1 MKFNVNQQDLQQ
13 ALNYCQ
19 GVIEKRSTLPILSN
33 ILLDVSNSKL
43 IITATDLDLIFVH
56 QLNNIEVLEEG
67 KTTTTSSIMYDI
79 VRKFSSGKKINLSL
93 TDISKLQVESEKSIF
108 NLNCISATE
117 FPLTD
122 ENFNENEFVIKSK
135 QLLKLLNKCKFS
147 VSNDETRHYL
157 SGIYFH
163 QTEVED
169 KNYLTAVATDSHRM
183 SISKIRLDQ
192 KIDFEPIILPKKTIF
207 QLCSLLDSYDG
218 DVKVSNLKSKIKF
231 ELNNSILISKL
242 IDGKFPNY
250 IQVIPKNNQ
259 KKLEIDLKLFLNS
272 VDRVASVS
280 LDKKDGV
287 KFNLSKD
294 ILDLSVNNTN
304 SGDGKETLNVKFD
317 HDLEISIEADQSYG
331 NGFLLPLGPLRELP
345 SRLNQVD
352 FKVYHTY
359 TERNQNYTMKY
370 VIDELENPYHGVS
383 IKLCKWANEKVIHAI
398 SAIGSPKRFYNL
410 LEQSGFI
417 LANTTSLLDHE
428 HIPRS
433 YFEETK
439 ESTIF
444 ITEKDATKLKNYSN
458 PKIWVVKVK
467 MVLNKPINKLIEEKI
482 APLVKPVC

>member
-33 ILLDVSNSKL
+33 ILLDVKNSKL
-43 IITATDLDLIFVH
+43 TMTATDLDLIFIH
-56 QLNNIEVLEEG
+56 QINNIEVLTEG

-79 VRKFSSGKKINLSL
+79 VRKFSSGKKINISL
-93 TDISKLQVESEKSIF
+93 TDASKLQLESEKSIF
-108 NLNCISATE
+108 NLNCINPSE

-122 ENFNENEFVIKSK
+122 ENFNENEFDINSK
-135 QLLKLLNKCKFS
+135 QFLKLLNKCKFS

-157 SGIYFH
+157 SGIYLH
-163 QTEVED
+163 QTEVDD
-169 KNYLTAVATDSHRM
+169 KVYLTAVATDSHRM
-183 SISKIRLDQ
+183 SISKIRLEEN
-192 KIDFEPIILPKKTIF
+192 IDFDPIILPKKTIF

-218 DVKVSNLKSKIKF
+218 DVKVSNVKSKIKF

-259 KKLEIDLKLFLNS
+259 KKLELDLKLFLNS

-317 HDLEISIEADQSYG
+317 HDLEISF
-331 NGFLLPLGPLRELP
+331 N
-345 SRLNQVD
+345 SRYLIDVASQLD
-352 FKVYHTY
+352 G
-359 TERNQNYTMKY
+359 ERVEIFFNDT
-370 VIDELENPYHGVS
+370 
-383 IKLCKWANEKVIHAI
+383 
-398 SAIGSPKRFYNL
+398 GSPALIKDPGDFD
-410 LEQSGFI
+410 S
-417 LANTTSLLDHE
+417 
-428 HIPRS
+428 
-433 YFEETK
+433 
-439 ESTIF
+439 IF
-444 ITEKDATKLKNYSN
+444 
-458 PKIWVVKVK
+458 VVMPMKG
-467 MVLNKPINKLIEEKI
+467 
-482 APLVKPVC
+482 

>member
-19 GVIEKRSTLPILSN
+19 GVIEKRSTLAILSN
-33 ILLDVSNSKL
+33 ILLDASNSKL
-43 IITATDLDLIFVH
+43 SITATDLDLIFIH
-56 QLNNIEVLEEG
+56 ELNNVEILEEG

-79 VRKFSSGKKINLSL
+79 IRKFNSGKKINLSM
-93 TDISKLQVESEKSIF
+93 TDTSKLLVESEKSIF
-108 NLNCISATE
+108 NLNCISAAE

-122 ENFNENEFVIKSK
+122 ENFNQNEFIIKSK

-157 SGIYFH
+157 SGIYLH
-163 QTEVED
+163 QTEVEE

-183 SISKIRLDQ
+183 SISKIRLED
-192 KIDFEPIILPKKTIF
+192 KIDFDPIILPKKTIF

-218 DVKVSNLKSKIKF
+218 DVKVSNMKSKIKF

-294 ILDLSVNNTN
+294 TLNLSVNNTN
-304 SGDGKETLNVKFD
+304 SGDGKETLIVKFD
-317 HDLEISIEADQSYG
+317 HDLEISF
-331 NGFLLPLGPLRELP
+331 N
-345 SRLNQVD
+345 SRYL
-352 FKVYHTY
+352 
-359 TERNQNYTMKY
+359 
-370 VIDELENPYHGVS
+370 IDVASQLDGDRVEIFFNDT
-383 IKLCKWANEKVIHAI
+383 
-398 SAIGSPKRFYNL
+398 GSPALIKDPGDFD
-410 LEQSGFI
+410 S
-417 LANTTSLLDHE
+417 
-428 HIPRS
+428 
-433 YFEETK
+433 
-439 ESTIF
+439 IF
-444 ITEKDATKLKNYSN
+444 
-458 PKIWVVKVK
+458 VVMPMKG
-467 MVLNKPINKLIEEKI
+467 
-482 APLVKPVC
+482 

>member
-1 MKFNVNQQDLQQ
+1 MKFNVNQNELQQ

-43 IITATDLDLIFVH
+43 TITATDLDLIFIH
-56 QLNNIEVLEEG
+56 QLNNVEIIEEG

-79 VRKFSSGKKINLSL
+79 IRKFNSGKKINLSL

-122 ENFNENEFVIKSK
+122 ENFNQNEFIIKSK

-183 SISKIRLDQ
+183 SISKIRLEE
-192 KIDFEPIILPKKTIF
+192 KIDFDPIILPKKTIF

-218 DVKVSNLKSKIKF
+218 DVKVSNVKSKIKF

-250 IQVIPKNNQ
+250 IQVIPKNNK

-294 ILDLSVNNTN
+294 ILDMSVNNTN
-304 SGDGKETLNVKFD
+304 SGDGKETLSVKFD
-317 HDLEISIEADQSYG
+317 HDLEISF
-331 NGFLLPLGPLRELP
+331 N
-345 SRLNQVD
+345 SRYLIDVASQLD
-352 FKVYHTY
+352 GDKV
-359 TERNQNYTMKY
+359 EILFN
-370 VIDELENPYHGVS
+370 DS
-383 IKLCKWANEKVIHAI
+383 
-398 SAIGSPKRFYNL
+398 GSPALIKDPGDFD
-410 LEQSGFI
+410 S
-417 LANTTSLLDHE
+417 
-428 HIPRS
+428 
-433 YFEETK
+433 
-439 ESTIF
+439 IF
-444 ITEKDATKLKNYSN
+444 
-458 PKIWVVKVK
+458 VVMPMKG
-467 MVLNKPINKLIEEKI
+467 
-482 APLVKPVC
+482 

>member
-33 ILLDVSNSKL
+33 ILLDASNSKL
-43 IITATDLDLIFVH
+43 TITATDLDLIFIH
-56 QLNNIEVLEEG
+56 QLNNVEILEEG

-79 VRKFSSGKKINLSL
+79 IRKFNSGKKINLSL

-122 ENFNENEFVIKSK
+122 ENFNQNEFIIKSK

-183 SISKIRLDQ
+183 SISKIRLEE
-192 KIDFEPIILPKKTIF
+192 KIDFDPIILPKKTIF

-218 DVKVSNLKSKIKF
+218 EVKISNAKSKIKF
-231 ELNNSILISKL
+231 ELDNSILISKL

-259 KKLEIDLKLFLNS
+259 KKLEIDLKLFLGS

-287 KFNLSKD
+287 KFNLTKD
-294 ILDLSVNNTN
+294 TLNLSVNNTN
-304 SGDGKETLNVKFD
+304 SGDGSETLAVKFD
-317 HDLEISIEADQSYG
+317 HDLEISFNSRYLIDITSQLDGEKIEI
-331 NGFLLPLGPLRELP
+331 FL
-345 SRLNQVD
+345 ND
-352 FKVYHTY
+352 T
-359 TERNQNYTMKY
+359 
-370 VIDELENPYHGVS
+370 
-383 IKLCKWANEKVIHAI
+383 
-398 SAIGSPKRFYNL
+398 GSPAL
-410 LEQSGFI
+410 I
-417 LANTTSLLDHE
+417 
-428 HIPRS
+428 
-433 YFEETK
+433 
-439 ESTIF
+439 
-444 ITEKDATKLKNYSN
+444 KDPSDFDSIY
-458 PKIWVVKVK
+458 VVMPMKG
-467 MVLNKPINKLIEEKI
+467 
-482 APLVKPVC
+482 